1 MVQTDVAE
9 DRRVTLRAGT
19 LSAELAPTCGGR
31 LAMLRVDGASGPVD
45 IVPPLGPWRS
55 EARSWPKEGAYPL
68 FPYSNRIRG
77 AVLHHA
83 GRDVALRPHP
93 AAPPHALHGPA
104 HLRPWRLL
112 SSDEANAEIAL
123 DYAPDED
130 WPWAFEARQA
140 FALTPDGLTLRLS
153 IRNRSDEPAPAGIG
167 WHPYLL
173 CAPASVWRHDAQT
186 LWRLGADFVP
196 TGESVPYAAET
207 DDNLYLSRWSRAAL
221 VHADGS
227 GVAIK
232 GDPALDHLILHRP
245 ATGGYLCI
253 EPVSHVADGFN
264 LAARGVD
271 GTGSVILQPGE
282 TLAGTV
288 RLTLLPTRGA

>member
-31 LAMLRVDGASGPVD
+31 LAMLRVDGASGQWTSSRPGALAVGSAK
-45 IVPPLGPWRS
+45 LAKG
-55 EARSWPKEGAYPL
+55 GAYPL

-123 DYAPDED
+123 DYA
-130 WPWAFEARQA
+130 R
-140 FALTPDGLTLRLS
+140 TRIGLGL
-153 IRNRSDEPAPAGIG
+153 
-167 WHPYLL
+167 
-173 CAPASVWRHDAQT
+173 
-186 LWRLGADFVP
+186 
-196 TGESVPYAAET
+196 
-207 DDNLYLSRWSRAAL
+207 
-221 VHADGS
+221 
-227 GVAIK
+227 
-232 GDPALDHLILHRP
+232 
-245 ATGGYLCI
+245 
-253 EPVSHVADGFN
+253 
-264 LAARGVD
+264 
-271 GTGSVILQPGE
+271 
-282 TLAGTV
+282 
-288 RLTLLPTRGA
+288 